1 MMFDQQEKLKSALDS
16 YTIQTLP
23 KTLMLIG
30 DYGCGKSYYAK
41 NLAERL
47 RLKTIEIDTK
57 VEQDTMNAYRISP
70 IDTMYIINLVNFTEK
85 AQNQFLKFIEEPGEH
100 VYVML
105 FSRSEVGVLPT
116 ILNRCVK
123 LTFEPYT
130 KDFLK
135 NEFAGTISNDFDD
148 DIYEVAK
155 TPGQLQAIIQDVES
169 FKKAK
174 ELCSKI
180 VDNIDKAPYA
190 NTMSLALK
198 INYKDYYDKC
208 DFDLFFRLM
217 EYLAYTKYITT
228 YSSIAYHIY
237 KITNKYNKDK
247 LNKTVAKE
255 AYVLNY
261 LTALWKGTH

>member
-1 MMFDQQEKLKSALDS
+1 MMFDQQKKLKAILDS

-23 KTLMLIG
+23 KTMMLIG

-41 NLAERL
+41 SLAERL
-47 RLKTIEIDTK
+47 GLRIIEIDAK
-57 VEQDTMNAYRISP
+57 VVQDTMNEYKVSP

-105 FSRSEVGVLPT
+105 LSRSEVGVLPT

-135 NEFAGTISNDFDD
+135 SEFAEAISDDVGD
-148 DIYEVAK
+148 DIYEIAK
-155 TPGQLQAIIQDVES
+155 TPGQLQDIAQDVES

-174 ELCSKI
+174 ELCGKI
-180 VDNIDKAPYA
+180 VDNIDKATYA
-190 NTMSLALK
+190 NTISLESK

-217 EYLAYTKYITT
+217 EYLAYSKYVMT
-228 YSSIAYHIY
+228 YSNTAYRVY

-247 LNKTVAKE
+247 LNRTVAKE
-255 AYVLNY
+255 AYVLSY
-261 LTALWKGTH
+261 LTAIWKGTH